1 MRAQAKTV
9 NFGVL
14 YGQGPFGLSQQLHI
28 SHKEASD
35 FIKNYFERYPNV
47 LSYLEKCKQE
57 AKKKGVSTTL
67 TGRERPIPE
76 LSNKNQAIRSAA
88 ERLAV
93 NTPLQGTAADL
104 IKMAMISLQK
114 AIEEKKLKGS
124 MILQIHDELI
134 FEVPDEEVAAFK
146 KLVKEKMEH
155 VIELHVPI
163 EVHIAVGKN
172 WAEC

>member
-1 MRAQAKTV
+1 M
-9 NFGVL
+9 
-14 YGQGPFGLSQQLHI
+14 
-28 SHKEASD
+28 
-35 FIKNYFERYPNV
+35 
-47 LSYLEKCKQE
+47 
-57 AKKKGVSTTL
+57 VSTTL